1 MNKPEVQLVGQDGN
15 AFMIMGACSEA
26 ARKAGWD
33 KQKINEVLDEMQ
45 EGDYNHLLRTAMKH
59 FDVS

>member
-15 AFMIMGACSEA
+15 AFMIMGACSKA
-26 ARKAGWD
+26 ARNAGWD
-33 KQKINEVLDEMQ
+33 QSKIDEVLDEMQ
-45 EGDYNHLLRTAMKH
+45 EGDYKHLLQTAMKH